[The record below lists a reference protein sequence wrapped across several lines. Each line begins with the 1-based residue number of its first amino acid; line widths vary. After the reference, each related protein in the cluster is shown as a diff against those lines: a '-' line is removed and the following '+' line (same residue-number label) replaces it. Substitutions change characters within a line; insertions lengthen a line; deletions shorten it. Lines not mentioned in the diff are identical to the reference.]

1 MAQIPSFKD
10 IQQVNREKQNSVI
23 ETAISLWTDVFVDA
37 INKWMDASATNRNRM
52 KISIPA
58 VQLSGFHQFTQDQR
72 DRILDTIRSKFV
84 DAGWLNIEIAEDDDE
99 YNHNYSVIIE
109 QDMTI

>member
-23 ETAISLWTDVFVDA
+23 EIAIDMWTDVFVDA
-37 INKWMDASATNRNRM
+37 INKWIAASVTNRDRM
-52 KISIPA
+52 KIICPA
-58 VQLSGFHQFTQDQR
+58 GQLSDFHQFTQDQR
-72 DRILDTIRSKFV
+72 ARILNTIRSKFV
-84 DAGWLNIEIAEDDDE
+84 DAGWLHIEIAEDDDG